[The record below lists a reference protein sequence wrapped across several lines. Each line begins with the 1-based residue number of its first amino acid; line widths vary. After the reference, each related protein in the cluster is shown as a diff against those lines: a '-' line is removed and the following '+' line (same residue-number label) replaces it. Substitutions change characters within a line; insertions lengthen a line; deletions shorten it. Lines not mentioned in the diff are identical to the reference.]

1 MTKSNKIL
9 LGAFSLIVALMMG
22 YALFSESVT
31 VSGTSTAKGHFLITS
46 TCDVINNDSTYVGY
60 VNVSGF
66 KSSGTGSCKIENG
79 VVKTTS
85 TLSKPTE
92 KVNFL
97 VKIHNE
103 DSNNFN
109 INLKKVTSSNNM
121 TPTGASGDI
130 LYIDMNTGLSAWYR
144 VYKLDSTQTY
154 CGHTTSSIRGDS
166 NVSSAGI
173 LVKNDCVLYMIITHS
188 WEDAAQLGLA
198 QPAVPANGATI
209 NYNVELQFEQAP
221 MN

>member
-1 MTKSNKIL
+1 MDKKNKLL
-9 LGAFSLIVALMMG
+9 LGALTFVVVCVIG
-22 YALFSESVT
+22 YALFSETITVT
-31 VSGTSTAKGHFLITS
+31 GTSTAKGQFLITS
-46 TCDVINNDSTYVGY
+46 TCEVINSDITYVGSG
-60 VNVSGF
+60 NVTGF
-66 KSSGTGSCKIENG
+66 QSSGTGSCKIENG

-85 TLSKPTE
+85 TLSKPTDQ
-92 KVNFL
+92 VNFL
-97 VKIHNE
+97 VKIYNE

-121 TPTGASGDI
+121 TPTGVSGDI
-130 LYIDMNTGLSAWYR
+130 LHIDMKTGLSAWYR

-166 NVSSAGI
+166 NVSNAGI

-198 QPAVPANGATI
+198 QPAVPENGATI